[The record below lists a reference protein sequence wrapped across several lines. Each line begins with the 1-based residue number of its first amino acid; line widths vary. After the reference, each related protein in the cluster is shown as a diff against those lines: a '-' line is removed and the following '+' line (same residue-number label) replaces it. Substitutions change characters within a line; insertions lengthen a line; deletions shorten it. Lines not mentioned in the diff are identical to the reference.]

1 MAIHVES
8 VIPARFPSWVGRRRF
23 MVLFLGE
30 APRSLV
36 PLRGLDL
43 QFGPD
48 LVGAGWMARDVPL
61 DGAWWQRH
69 WRTELGP
76 YQAAGVPPAGVWLF
90 GDGLVV
96 GYHPGAPPGA
106 PDEAWAGVRAY
117 LVDRITLKRVQGDD
131 ARRWTSDEPGGAGAQ
146 RPAPASAARP
156 PEGPYALL
164 EVEPAASDEELR
176 KAFLRAVKLNHPDRV
191 AHLSAAIQ
199 QFARERTQLILAAWA
214 EIKAERRLR

>member
-1 MAIHVES
+1 
-8 VIPARFPSWVGRRRF
+8 
-23 MVLFLGE
+23 MVLFLGDL
-30 APRSLV
+30 PRSAV

-43 QFGPD
+43 QFGAD
-48 LVGAGWMARDVPL
+48 LVGAGWMGRDPSL
-61 DGAWWQRH
+61 DEAWWRRH

-76 YQAAGVPPAGVWLF
+76 YQASGTPPAGVWLF

-117 LVDRITLKRVQGDD
+117 LVDRIVLKRSQGDD
-131 ARRWTSDEPGGAGAQ
+131 SRRWTSDSPGAGGA
-146 RPAPASAARP
+146 RPSAAPPSPPP

-164 EVEPAASDEELR
+164 EVAPDASDEEVR

-191 AHLSAAIQ
+191 AHLSTAIQ
-199 QFARERTQLILAAWA
+199 QFARSRTQLILEAWSA
-214 EIKAERRLR
+214 IKAERRLR